1 MMQHYTE
8 LIDIKRVVINTHA
21 IEPQVRPVITFSFKL
36 HICAWNACW
45 SCFQHWNLLCFGV
58 WYPNRVLCSLQAL
71 VEFFGTLSKEWALDC
86 MKELLQVNMRGNL
99 QIIVQVWSHNTCLL
113 DLFQVPLISFALF
126 SWKYVESCILVNIW
140 GITKSCTLN
149 SLEQVAKE
157 YAEQLGVD
165 SCVKLFE
172 TFKSYEGLYF
182 FLGAYLSSR
191 WVLNGNSWSCDV
203 FSKRYMV
210 FLNILEQ
217 LVHFRAIAAI
227 FMDVEN
233 IFTLGLWVATAMHLK
248 INLWLAFCVSV
259 RTLRSTISILK
270 LQPKLAKSR
279 KWRE

>member
-1 MMQHYTE
+1 MVQHYTE

-21 IEPQVRPVITFSFKL
+21 IEPQVRPVLTFSFKL
-36 HICAWNACW
+36 HICAWNAWW
-45 SCFQHWNLLCFGV
+45 SCFQHWNYLCFAV
-58 WYPNRVLCSLQAL
+58 WYLNRVLCSLQAL

-99 QIIVQVWSHNTCLL
+99 QIIVQVWIHNTWLL
-113 DLFQVPLISFALF
+113 DLFQVLLISFALF
-126 SWKYVESCILVNIW
+126 GWKHLESWIFLNVR
-140 GITKSCTLN
+140 GITKSCTWN
-149 SLEQVAKE
+149 WLEQVAKE

-191 WVLNGNSWSCDV
+191 WVLNRKSWSCDV
-203 FSKRYMV
+203 FSWRYML
-210 FLNILEQ
+210 FLNTLEQ
-217 LVHFRAIAAI
+217 LVHFRAIVAI
-227 FMDVEN
+227 FMDAEN
-233 IFTLGLWVATAMHLK
+233 IFTLGLWVASAMYLQ
-248 INLWLAFCVSV
+248 INLWLAFYASA